1 MSRRAIEIKTKLLLK
16 KSAGYLLR
24 AVTLLIAVSI
34 AAFALV
40 SVSPVDPVQQYVLAA
55 GGVSAEQRA
64 ELEEYWGVNDPPVQ
78 RYVNWLASL
87 LHGELGDS
95 LIYRRPVADIVA
107 ERFLNSLALMGLSWV
122 MSGVIGFVLGCIMGA
137 KRGKLA
143 DRVLKKLC
151 LVLSSL
157 PTFWVGLIFLM
168 VFSVQLGWFPVG
180 FSTPIGALSSEVTV
194 LQRLHHMILPAFT
207 LSFVSF
213 ASIALHT
220 REKLIAA
227 LESDYA
233 LFARARGE
241 SERSVIMRHG
251 MRNIMLPAVT
261 LQFASFSELFGGSV
275 FVENVFSYQGLGSAV
290 AEAGLNSD
298 VPLLLAVTLVSALFV
313 FAGNAVADAIYGIV
327 DPRVREGADG

>member
-1 MSRRAIEIKTKLLLK
+1 MSRTAIEIKTKLLLK

-122 MSGVIGFVLGCIMGA
+122 MSGVIGFELGCIMGA

-251 MRNIMLPAVT
+251 LRNIMLPAVT